1 MGGINFN
8 RLTGPQRKMLREALM
23 GVFGRSRDLDMFL
36 DENGFDPLGD
46 VVESGP
52 FRAEVFDL
60 IREFERRGLL
70 APLVGKVREAHP
82 EAPALA
88 DLDSKLGL
96 ADSAAEE
103 QRVVR
108 SSGLQLERL
117 VRDAGF
123 EDLNLWAGR
132 LVATGKKICRISY
145 SLDSGDV
152 RGTGFLVA
160 KDLVLTNY
168 HVMEPVIKK
177 RELAGVVQINFG
189 YAETAEGVAA
199 GSTVKLGAEW
209 HVASAPY
216 SAVDAQEDGQP
227 AAGEL
232 DFALL
237 RLAAPAGD
245 KLGWLKL
252 RDTAP
257 DAADTIVFVL
267 QHPEGK
273 PLKQSIGIL
282 QPSKTPMRLRYDAD
296 TEPGSSGAAVLDQ
309 RLELVALHHAGDP
322 NYKTQARYNQGVP
335 IALIRQ
341 HLAADANVPKFWE
354 A

>member
-1 MGGINFN
+1 MDGVNFN

-23 GVFGRSRDLDMFL
+23 GVFRRSRDLDMFL
-36 DENGFDPLGD
+36 DDNGFEPLGD
-46 VVESGP
+46 IVESGA
-52 FRAEVFDL
+52 FQAEVFDL
-60 IREFERRGLL
+60 IRELERRGQLGSLL
-70 APLVGKVREAHP
+70 EKVRSAHA
-82 EAPALA
+82 EAPALE
-88 DLDSKLGL
+88 DLDSRLGL
-96 ADSAAEE
+96 ADRAAEE

-108 SSGLQLERL
+108 SAGLERM

-132 LVATGKKICRISY
+132 LVSAGKKICRISY
-145 SLDSGDV
+145 ALDTGDM

-160 KDLVLTNY
+160 ADLVLTNY
-168 HVMEPVIKK
+168 HVMEPVIKGK
-177 RELAGVVQINFG
+177 AIAGAVQVNFG
-189 YAETAEGVAA
+189 YAETEQGVSA

-216 SAVDAQEDGQP
+216 SVADTEEDGQP
-227 AAGEL
+227 SAGEL

-237 RLAAPAGD
+237 RLGASVGE
-245 KLGWLKL
+245 KLGWFKL
-252 RDTAP
+252 RDARP

-273 PLKQSIGIL
+273 PLKQSIGVL
-282 QPSKTPMRLRYDAD
+282 RESKTPMRLRYDAD

-322 NYKTQARYNQGVP
+322 NFKTKARYNQGVP
-335 IALIRQ
+335 IALIRE
-341 HLAADANVPKFWE
+341 HLAADAKVPKFWE

>member
-1 MGGINFN
+1 MSGIDFN
-8 RLTGPQRKMLREALM
+8 RLTGPQRKMLREVLM
-23 GVFGRSRDLDMFL
+23 EVFGRSRDLDMFL
-36 DENGFDPLGD
+36 DENGFDPLSD
-46 VVESGP
+46 IVESGP
-52 FRAEVFDL
+52 FKAEVFDL

-70 APLVGKVREAHP
+70 APLIIKVRAAHSA
-82 EAPALA
+82 APALA

-96 ADSAAEE
+96 ADSAADE
-103 QRVVR
+103 QRVIG
-108 SSGLQLERL
+108 SSGLERL

-132 LVATGKKICRISY
+132 LVAAGKKICRISY
-145 SLDSGDV
+145 TLDGGDV

-168 HVMEPVIKK
+168 HVMEPVIKG
-177 RELAGVVQINFG
+177 LAPGDIVQINFG
-189 YAETAEGVAA
+189 YAETAEGVAT
-199 GSTVKLGAEW
+199 GSMVKLGTDW

-216 SAVDAQEDGQP
+216 SAADTQEDGQP

-245 KLGWLKL
+245 KLGWLNL
-252 RDTAP
+252 RDTTP
-257 DAADTIVFVL
+257 NAADTIVFVL

-282 QPSKTPMRLRYDAD
+282 HESRSPMRLRYDAD

-335 IALIRQ
+335 IALIRE
-341 HLAADANVPKFWE
+341 HLAADAKVPKFWE
-354 A
+354 TRA

>member
-1 MGGINFN
+1 MYAVDFN

-36 DENGFDPLGD
+36 DDNGFEPLGD
-46 VVESGP
+46 IVESGP
-52 FRAEVFDL
+52 FQAEVFDL
-60 IREFERRGLL
+60 IRELERRGRLGS
-70 APLVGKVREAHP
+70 LVGKIQNAHA
-82 EAPALA
+82 EAPALQ
-88 DLDSKLGL
+88 DLDNRLGL
-96 ADSAAEE
+96 ADAAAEE

-108 SSGLQLERL
+108 SVGLERM

-132 LVATGKKICRISY
+132 LVAAGKKICRISY
-145 SLDSGDV
+145 ALDAGDM

-160 KDLVLTNY
+160 ADLVLTNY
-168 HVMEPVIKK
+168 HVMEPVIEEKAS
-177 RELAGVVQINFG
+177 AGAVQINFG
-189 YAETAEGVAA
+189 YAETELGVAA
-199 GSTVKLGAEW
+199 GSMVKLADDW

-216 SAVDAQEDGQP
+216 SASDQEEDGEP
-227 AAGEL
+227 KAGEL
-232 DFALL
+232 DFTLL
-237 RLAAPAGD
+237 RLGAPVGE

-252 RDTAP
+252 RDSRP
-257 DAADTIVFVL
+257 QAADTIVFVL

-282 QPSKTPMRLRYDAD
+282 HESKTPMRLRYDAD

-322 NYKTQARYNQGVP
+322 NFKTKASYNQGVP
-335 IALIRQ
+335 IALIRE
-341 HLAADANVPKFWE
+341 HLAGDAKVPRFWE

>member
-1 MGGINFN
+1 VGSIDFN
-8 RLTGPQRKMLREALM
+8 SLTGPQRKMLREILM
-23 GVFGRSRDLDMFL
+23 DVFGRSRELDMFL
-36 DENGFDPLGD
+36 DENGFDPLAD

-52 FRAEVFDL
+52 FKAEVFDL

-70 APLVGKVREAHP
+70 GSLFDKVRAEHP
-82 EAPALA
+82 QAPALE

-96 ADSAAEE
+96 ADSSADQ
-103 QRVVR
+103 QRVLG
-108 SSGLQLERL
+108 SFGLERL
-117 VRDAGF
+117 VSDAGF
-123 EDLNLWAGR
+123 DDLNLWAGR
-132 LVATGKKICRISY
+132 LVAAGKKICRISY
-145 SLDSGDV
+145 SLDGGDV

-168 HVMEPVIKK
+168 HVMEPVIKGQ
-177 RELAGVVQINFG
+177 APGDVVQVNFG
-189 YAETAEGVAA
+189 YAETTEGVAA
-199 GSTVKLGAEW
+199 GSIVKLGGDW
-209 HVASAPY
+209 NVASAPY
-216 SAVDAQEDGQP
+216 SEADKQEDGQP

-237 RLAAPAGD
+237 RLAAPAGE
-245 KLGWLKL
+245 KLGWIKL

-257 DAADTIVFVL
+257 SAADTIVFVL

-282 QPSKTPMRLRYDAD
+282 RKSNTPLRLRYDAD

-322 NYKTQARYNQGVP
+322 NYKTKARYNQGVP
-335 IALIRQ
+335 IALIRE
-341 HLAADANVPKFWE
+341 HLAANAKVPKFWE